1 VRKFDWLIV
10 ILPLFVTWGVD
21 RLTKA
26 MTVAIMGVSF
36 YGPFGLVLHHN
47 HGAMLGLFSELPAVL
62 RIVSLST
69 GGAFLLCAFAII
81 QYILP
86 IKSLLLRSGMSILLG
101 GILGNVTDRILYG
114 YVIDFLLLG
123 NTDNHTPAFNL
134 ADVLQWVGYGM
145 IVLALIK
152 DGDILW
158 PADNTRKAY
167 WVNLKFQLRYCFI
180 LMGVGLGFA
189 MIAAVYTYTY
199 LRVTIIE
206 LVGHNQRIM
215 EQYLVP
221 FVLTFMLV
229 SFGFAVILF
238 LVGRILSQ
246 RIAGPLYA
254 FEKFLE
260 DLTAGKPRKL
270 RLRAKD
276 EFRHLEELGERL
288 MTEMLARY
296 PELKAGEAPESR
308 NQPDLPSADLAVTPP
323 TKPEQA

>member
-1 VRKFDWLIV
+1 MFAEGITHVQ
-10 ILPLFVTWGVD
+10 
-21 RLTKA
+21 
-26 MTVAIMGVSF
+26 F

-47 HGAMLGLFSELPAVL
+47 QGAMLGLFSDLPAVL

-69 GGAFLLCAFAII
+69 GGAFLLCAFVII

-86 IKSLLLRSGMSILLG
+86 IKSLMLRTGMAILLG

-114 YVIDFLLLG
+114 YVIDFLLIG
-123 NTDNHTPAFNL
+123 SVQSSTPAFNL

-145 IVLALIK
+145 IVIALIK
-152 DGDILW
+152 EGDILW

-167 WVNLKFQLRYCFI
+167 WVNIKFQLRYCFI
-180 LMGVGLGFA
+180 LIGVGMGFA
-189 MIAAVYTYTY
+189 TIAGVYTYTF

-206 LVGHNQRIM
+206 LVGHNSKIID
-215 EQYLVP
+215 QYLIP
-221 FVLTFMLV
+221 FVLTFLLI

-260 DLTAGKPRKL
+260 DLAAGKPRRL
-270 RLRAKD
+270 RLRTKD
-276 EFRHLEELGERL
+276 EFKHLEDLGERIL
-288 MTEMLARY
+288 NEMLIRY
-296 PELKAGEAPESR
+296 PDLKPTDPPEFR
-308 NQPDLPSADLAVTPP
+308 KEEV
-323 TKPEQA
+323 KKE